1 MHMINWSLTNVLSL
15 KADVLAV
22 CLSGTFRCL
31 LTKWHNFPRMS
42 FSKLNLT
49 IHNSIV
55 RKPLNKYIC
64 PAFKAWLKL
73 GHTTGQWSQVYLYI
87 YSRIVEK
94 EKNQDAAMAQWLCA
108 PHVHTHTHWFKS
120 YRQAK
125 LYWVANADTC
135 KFQLAIAGARV
146 QYRNM
151 TSFLLYPQIK
161 RRWYT
166 FHLNHL
172 LEDA

>member
-1 MHMINWSLTNVLSL
+1 ML
-15 KADVLAV
+15 
-22 CLSGTFRCL
+22 
-31 LTKWHNFPRMS
+31 
-42 FSKLNLT
+42 
-49 IHNSIV
+49 
-55 RKPLNKYIC
+55 
-64 PAFKAWLKL
+64 
-73 GHTTGQWSQVYLYI
+73 QWPNGSVPP
-87 YSRIVEK
+87 
-94 EKNQDAAMAQWLCA
+94 MC
-108 PHVHTHTHWFKS
+108 VHTHTHTFKS

-151 TSFLLYPQIK
+151 TSFLLYLQIK